1 MTDLHFLRK
10 FHIFASGN
18 CPFSTLKNRRYSM
31 GRILLAGF
39 LGAIVLMIWGFLSW
53 AVLPWS
59 GQSMLMLQNEDAV
72 LSALKAGNAESG
84 MYVIPGMKDHNDE
97 AAKKAHMEKMKA
109 GPIAMIQYS

>member
-1 MTDLHFLRK
+1 MFSRLQSYN
-10 FHIFASGN
+10 IFIIYHSKRRICILYENSISLQPGT

-59 GQSMLMLQNEDAV
+59 GQSMLKLPNEDTV

-84 MYVIPGMKDHNDE
+84 MYVI
-97 AAKKAHMEKMKA
+97 
-109 GPIAMIQYS
+109 